1 MRLLLAL
8 GILGG
13 ATWIAYAFVPAEC
26 APPTAETEIFCN
38 RLWTPALSAMAV
50 GFLGLRRWVA
60 ALGRRGLDRAM
71 TMAVVGAALMA
82 AGNAAEYWLFFSW
95 PHQGPDGWLRGG
107 LWVTVLIGWL
117 ALLVAS
123 IGSGIA
129 ILLGRRSAG
138 RVLVMGAILVTAPSF
153 TVFVGPLAVGLLA
166 ILACTAALVFQPTP
180 PGEAIAEAVT
190 EAR

>member
-1 MRLLLAL
+1 MRLLLVL

-26 APPTAETEIFCN
+26 APPSVETEIYCN
-38 RLWTPALSAMAV
+38 RLWTPALAAMAV
-50 GFLGLRRWVA
+50 GFLGLRRW
-60 ALGRRGLDRAM
+60 LSTLRRRGIDRTM

-82 AGNAAEYWLFFSW
+82 AGNAAEYWVFFGW

-123 IGSGIA
+123 VGTGLTL
-129 ILLGRRSAG
+129 LLGSRAG
-138 RVLVMGAILVTAPSF
+138 GRTLGLGAILVTVPCF
-153 TVFVGPLAVGLLA
+153 TVFIGPLAVGALA
-166 ILACTAALVFQPTP
+166 VIACTAALVLRPTAP
-180 PGEAIAEAVT
+180 PEAAA
-190 EAR
+190 ALL